1 MDRNSAKMKPENMR
15 KEKPPI
21 HGDQSLLRAL
31 DVLVALKIY
40 STTDLSN
47 KLISDIEDCNTLLYM
62 SHIYIER
69 VYIYIYVL
77 YI

>member
-1 MDRNSAKMKPENMR
+1 MKPENMR

-21 HGDQSLLRAL
+21 HGDQFLLRAL

-47 KLISDIEDCNTLLYM
+47 KLISDIEDSNTLLYL

-69 VYIYIYVL
+69 IYIYIYVL